1 MNFLLPFMYT
11 SKIISVGVCV
21 LFCIFFSSTG
31 QVGIPLNISTD
42 WKLSKFQTGLC
53 LVCPI
58 NEKPGER
65 NKQTS

>member
-11 SKIISVGVCV
+11 SKIISVGVSV
-21 LFCIFFSSTG
+21 LFCFFFPSAG
-31 QVGIPLNISTD
+31 QVEILLNISTD

-58 NEKPGER
+58 K
-65 NKQTS
+65 

>member
-21 LFCIFFSSTG
+21 LFCFFFSSAG
-31 QVGIPLNISTD
+31 QVEILLNISTY

-58 NEKPGER
+58 K
-65 NKQTS
+65 